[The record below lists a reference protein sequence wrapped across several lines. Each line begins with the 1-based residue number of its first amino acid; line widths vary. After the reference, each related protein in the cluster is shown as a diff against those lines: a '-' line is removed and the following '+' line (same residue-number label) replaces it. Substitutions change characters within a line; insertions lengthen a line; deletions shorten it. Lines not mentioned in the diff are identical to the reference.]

1 MSKKTIIIAGGGT
14 GGHIYPGVAI
24 ARAIQRLDPSVEVH
38 FAGARGGLE
47 EKIVPRENFPLHL
60 IDIGKLHSSVGLKTR
75 LMTLLRMPMSFVQ
88 AVQIV
93 RRLKPAAVL
102 GVGGFASGP
111 VLFVA
116 SLMGYRTLIWEP
128 NAHPG
133 MANRMLSRV
142 VRECLLVFEDAAKY
156 LNAKNVSRSGLP
168 VRASIAEKR
177 RPGGTLIAS
186 SPTGGGRLKVLV
198 FGGSQGARAINTVIA
213 ESVRRGGDLLDQI
226 ELVHQTGGPDFAKV
240 REIYS
245 TLPAQTPAGAPVLVE
260 CLEYLHDMDARYAWA
275 DLVVCRAGASTV
287 AEICAARKAAVF
299 IPLPT
304 AADNHQQRNA
314 EVLARKNGAVMILQK
329 DFTPESFANMI
340 ADFYSHR
347 EKIVTL
353 EKNVAQFDFEH
364 ADEHIARHLLKDA

>member
-1 MSKKTIIIAGGGT
+1 MSTKKIIIAGGGT

-24 ARAIQRLDPSVEVH
+24 ARAIQRLDPSVEIH

-47 EKIVPRENFPLHL
+47 EKIIPRENFPLHL

-75 LMTLLRMPMSFVQ
+75 LLTLLKLPLSFLQ
-88 AVQIV
+88 ALQIV
-93 RRLKPAAVL
+93 RKLKPAAVL

-116 SLMGYRTLIWEP
+116 SLLGYRTLIWEP

-133 MANRMLSRV
+133 MANRMLSRF

-156 LNAKNVSRSGLP
+156 LNSKNIQRSGLP
-168 VRASIAEKR
+168 VRASIALKR
-177 RPGGTLIAS
+177 RVAGESAALVTRAKL
-186 SPTGGGRLKVLV
+186 RVLV
-198 FGGSQGARAINTVIA
+198 FGGSQGARAINTVVSEAICR
-213 ESVRRGGDLLDQI
+213 SGTLLEQI
-226 ELVHQTGGPDFAKV
+226 ELVHQTGTYDFAKV
-240 REIYS
+240 KEAY
-245 TLPAQTPAGAPVLVE
+245 AGLSGQVE

-314 EVLARKNGAVMILQK
+314 EVLVRKNAAVMFLQK
-329 DFTPESFANMI
+329 DFTAESFTNLI

-347 EKIVTL
+347 EKIVEL
-353 EKNVAQFDFEH
+353 EKNVAQFDFER
-364 ADEHIARHLLKDA
+364 ADEHIARHLLKDVE

>member
-1 MSKKTIIIAGGGT
+1 MSTKTIIIAGGGT

-60 IDIGKLHSSVGLKTR
+60 IDVGKLHSSVGLKTR
-75 LMTLLRMPMSFVQ
+75 LVTLLKMPMSFVQ

-93 RRLKPAAVL
+93 RQLKPVAVL

-133 MANRMLSRV
+133 MANRMLSRF
-142 VRECLLVFEDAAKY
+142 VRECLLVFEDAGKY
-156 LNAKNVSRSGLP
+156 LSAKNISRSGLP
-168 VRASIAEKR
+168 VRSSIAEKR
-177 RPGGTLIAS
+177 RIGGTVVSS
-186 SPTGGGRLKVLV
+186 SPAGNDRLKVLV
-198 FGGSQGARAINTVIA
+198 FGGSQGARAINLVVA
-213 ESVRRGGDLLDQI
+213 EAIQRGGDILEQI
-226 ELVHQTGGPDFAKV
+226 ELVHQTCGPDFAKT
-240 REIYS
+240 RDIYAA
-245 TLPAQTPAGAPVLVE
+245 LPKLNSAGVAVKVE
-260 CLEYLHDMDARYAWA
+260 CLEYLHDMDSRYAWA
-275 DLVVCRAGASTV
+275 DLIVCRAGASTV

-314 EVLARKNGAVMILQK
+314 EVLARKAGAVMILQK
-329 DFTPESFANMI
+329 DFSPKSFTHLI

-347 EKIVTL
+347 EKIVAL

-364 ADEHIARHLLKDA
+364 ADEHIARHLLDA

>member
-1 MSKKTIIIAGGGT
+1 MSLKKTIIIAGGGT

-24 ARAIQRLDPSVEVH
+24 ARAIQRLEPGIEVH

-47 EKIVPRENFPLHL
+47 EKIIPRENFPLHL

-75 LMTLLRMPMSFVQ
+75 LLTLLKLPMSFVQ

-93 RRLKPAAVL
+93 RRLKPVAVL

-133 MANRMLSRV
+133 MANRMLSRF

-156 LNAKNVSRSGLP
+156 LKAKNVSRSGLP
-168 VRASIAEKR
+168 VRSSIALRR
-177 RPGGTLIAS
+177 RPAGYLS
-186 SPTGGGRLKVLV
+186 SSDVPLKVLV
-198 FGGSQGARAINTVIA
+198 FGGSQGARAINTVVA
-213 ESVRRGGDLLDQI
+213 EAIRTNPDALDRIQ
-226 ELVHQTGGPDFAKV
+226 LVHQTGPADFAKIK
-240 REIYS
+240 EIYS
-245 TLPAQTPAGAPVLVE
+245 KFPEVQ
-260 CLEYLHDMDARYAWA
+260 CLEYLHDMDSRYAWA

-314 EVLARKNGAVMILQK
+314 EVLARKSAAVMILQK
-329 DFTPESFANMI
+329 DFNPITFMNIVNA
-340 ADFYSHR
+340 FHFHR
-347 EKIVTL
+347 DKLTNL

-364 ADEHIARHLLKDA
+364 ADDHIAQLLLRGN